1 MRTRANGMAGISDT
15 VELSA
20 DSAIVATPFGRPLY
34 VACRDDG
41 ITESRFT
48 RAERSPER
56 ASSSRGTRHPLLV
69 AAIAQLAAYFAGRPG
84 RLDVP
89 LVLDGTAL
97 QIDVWRAVAHLRAG
111 EIASYGEIAG
121 AIGRPNAHRA
131 VASALA
137 KTPLALF
144 IPAHRVVGA
153 DGRIKCAVAGSMRRR
168 LAVFEALP
176 VR

>member
-1 MRTRANGMAGISDT
+1 MAGISDT
-15 VELSA
+15 AESSV
-20 DSAIVATPFGRPLY
+20 DSAVVPTPFGRPLY
-34 VACRDDG
+34 VACCADG
-41 ITESRFT
+41 ITESRFIRST
-48 RAERSPER
+48 RSPRR
-56 ASSSRGTRHPLLV
+56 ASSTRGEQHALLRS
-69 AAIAQLAAYFAGRPG
+69 ALAQLAAYFAGRPG

-97 QIDVWRAVAHLRAG
+97 QVDVWRAVAQLRAG

-137 KTPLALF
+137 KSPLALF
-144 IPAHRVVGA
+144 VPAHRVVGA
-153 DGRIKCAVAGSMRRR
+153 DGRIKGAVPGSMRRR